1 VSRPSL
7 PTVAAGLLVK
17 AVIDRIPAPKPEEA
31 RSRRRARPA
40 PGRPKGRLVNF
51 VLASLAVTLVFMIV
65 FHETWTRVIGVTAMV
80 AFIVGG
86 VFLVA
91 SPSFLSDVPEE
102 EER

>member
-1 VSRPSL
+1 MSRPSL

-17 AVIDRIPAPKPEEA
+17 AVIDRVPAPKPDERA
-31 RSRRRARPA
+31 RRGPRPA

-51 VLASLAVTLVFMIV
+51 VLASLAVTVVFMIV
-65 FHETWTRVIGVTAMV
+65 FHSTITRIIGVTAMV

>member
-17 AVIDRIPAPKPEEA
+17 AVIDRVPAPKPDA
-31 RSRRRARPA
+31 RRSREPRPA

-51 VLASLAVTLVFMIV
+51 VLASLAVTVVFMIV
-65 FHETWTRVIGVTAMV
+65 FHQTWTRVIGVAAMA
-80 AFIVGG
+80 AFIIGG

>member
-1 VSRPSL
+1 MSRPSL

-17 AVIDRIPAPKPEEA
+17 AVIDRVPAPKPDA
-31 RSRRRARPA
+31 RRARGPRPA

-51 VLASLAVTLVFMIV
+51 VIASLAVTLVFMIV
-65 FHETWTRVIGVTAMV
+65 FHQTWTRVIGVSAMV

>member
-1 VSRPSL
+1 MSRPSL

-17 AVIDRIPAPKPEEA
+17 AVIDRVPAPKPDERPA
-31 RSRRRARPA
+31 PRPA

-65 FHETWTRVIGVTAMV
+65 FHATITRIIGVTAMV

-91 SPSFLSDVPEE
+91 SPSFLSGVPEE

>member
-1 VSRPSL
+1 MSRPSL

-17 AVIDRIPAPKPEEA
+17 AVIDRIPAPKPDA
-31 RSRRRARPA
+31 RAGRRSRPA

-65 FHETWTRVIGVTAMV
+65 FHQTWTRVIGVTAMV

-91 SPSFLSDVPEE
+91 SPSFLSGVPEE
-102 EER
+102 EDR